1 MESNERLFRR
11 LDYLAS
17 GQFITN
23 SLFRVGHMIR
33 TRAIE
38 NLNKPTSH
46 GEVSLPTSNS
56 GELAKKIEVTSK
68 GKSVF
73 VISSAPYSAYV
84 EFGTRPHYPPSK
96 PLIKYVRRKYKLSQK
111 EAVRR
116 GYALQKYIGK
126 HGTKARPFFKP
137 AVKSISNADISKIV
151 FEELKKAII

>member
-11 LDYLAS
+11 LDYLAT
-17 GQFITN
+17 GQFIMN
-23 SLFRVGHMIR
+23 SLFRVGHLVR

-38 NLNKPTSH
+38 NLNKPTPH
-46 GEVSLPTSNS
+46 GKVSLPTSNS
-56 GELAKKIEVTSK
+56 GELAKKIEVVPK

-84 EFGTRPHYPPSK
+84 EYGTRPHYPPAK
-96 PLIKYVRRKYKLSQK
+96 PLIKYARRKYQLSQK

-116 GYALQKYIGK
+116 GYALQRYIGK

-151 FEELKKAII
+151 FEELKKAIL